1 MPEIPRIP
9 VGSWVETAEQW
20 LKDNLSWFF
29 DIVRSVIAWLIENLY
44 DLLIWPE
51 PIILIILFGALAWWL
66 RGWAFA
72 LFAVAGFALVESMR
86 LWSATM
92 STLAL
97 VLISTVIAAAIGVPV
112 GIAAAR
118 NRVFSN
124 LLRPLL
130 DLMQT
135 MPVFV
140 YLIPAIVFFRVGQVP
155 GVVATVVFA
164 LPPAVRL
171 TELGIRQVDEEVVE
185 AGHAFGASPT
195 QILTRV
201 QLPLALPTIMAGIN
215 QVIMLALSMVVIAG
229 MVGAGGVGAEV
240 YRAISRLQTGAGVEG
255 GLAIVVLA
263 VFLDRATS
271 AISDRASRFQER
283 T

>member
-1 MPEIPRIP
+1 MPEVPEIPIA
-9 VGSWVETAEQW
+9 SWVETGEDW
-20 LKDNLSWFF
+20 LKDNLSWLFNLIRDVIRWLF
-29 DIVRSVIAWLIENLY
+29 DHLFDVLT
-44 DLLIWPE
+44 WPE
-51 PIILIILFGALAWWL
+51 PLVLIVVFGALAWWL

-72 LFAVAGFALVESMR
+72 LFAVAGFGLVESMR
-86 LWSATM
+86 LWNATM
-92 STLAL
+92 STLSL
-97 VLISTVIAAAIGVPV
+97 VLISTLIAAAVGVPV

-118 NRVFSN
+118 NRVVSN

-140 YLIPAIVFFRVGQVP
+140 YLIPALAFFRVGPVP

-171 TELGIRQVDEEVVE
+171 TELGIRQVDAEVVE

-215 QVIMLALSMVVIAG
+215 QVIMLALSMAVIAG
-229 MVGAGGVGAEV
+229 MVGAGGIGAEV
-240 YRAISRLQTGAGVEG
+240 YRAISTLQTGAGVEG
-255 GLAIVVLA
+255 GLAIVILA
-263 VFLDRATS
+263 VFLDRATG
-271 AISDRASRFQER
+271 AISDRASRFKER
-283 T
+283 V